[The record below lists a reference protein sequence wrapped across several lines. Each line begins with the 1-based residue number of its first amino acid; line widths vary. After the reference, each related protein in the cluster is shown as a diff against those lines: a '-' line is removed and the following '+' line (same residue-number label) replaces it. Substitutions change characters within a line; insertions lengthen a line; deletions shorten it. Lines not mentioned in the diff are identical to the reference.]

1 MSKPPTLLPDTRVKV
16 LRIIARM
23 NVGGPAVQISN
34 LMRGLDP
41 ENFDHKLI
49 TGYCEEDEADY
60 LETNAKDFSVE
71 RIKGLGRS
79 VNLFSDVLCVF
90 SIMKKI
96 KEFKPDIV
104 HTHTAKAGFIGRIAS
119 VLSGHKSKRI
129 HTFHGHILHGYFSPS
144 KTKIYIYIEKILSIF
159 THKFLCVG
167 SKVRDDLIRA
177 GIGNPNKYLVFP
189 PGVERPMILERKTA
203 ANQLGVSADK
213 VYCLY
218 LGRVTRIKRPD
229 RLIEVAT
236 ILKSKNVKVKFL
248 IAGDGDLLQE
258 TRDSAAALD
267 LPFIFLGWQHDLAA
281 LFSVADIL
289 VMTSDNE
296 GTPLSIVQAQLSGV
310 PVVSTNVGSISEVLL
325 DGASGY
331 LTNLDAMLIAEKIE
345 FLVKN
350 PTNRVEMGAAGLIF
364 AGEKFSPS
372 RLVSDHEKLYREL
385 VASPANF

>member
-1 MSKPPTLLPDTRVKV
+1 MSKPPTLLPNSRVKV

-34 LMRGLDP
+34 LMRGMDP
-41 ENFDHKLI
+41 EKFDHKLI

-60 LETNAKDFSVE
+60 LETNAKDVSVV

-90 SIMKKI
+90 RIIKKI
-96 KEFKPDIV
+96 REFKPDIV

-129 HTFHGHILHGYFSPS
+129 HTFHGHVLYGYFSPL
-144 KTKIYIYIEKILSIF
+144 KTKIYIFIEKMLSIF

-167 SKVRDDLIRA
+167 SKVRDDLIKA
-177 GIGNPNKYLVFP
+177 GIGNPEKYLVFP
-189 PGVERPMILERKTA
+189 PGVEKPTIFERQTA
-203 ANQLGVSADK
+203 ANRLGISADR

-236 ILKSKNVKVKFL
+236 ILKSKNVEVKFL

-258 TRDSAAALD
+258 TRDSADALD
-267 LPFIFLGWQHDLAA
+267 LPFVFLGWQHDLAA
-281 LFSVADIL
+281 LFSVANIL

-310 PVVSTNVGSISEVLL
+310 PVVSTNVGSICEVLL
-325 DGASGY
+325 DGVSGY
-331 LTNLDAMLIAEKIE
+331 LTNLDAKHIAEKIE
-345 FLVKN
+345 FLVDN
-350 PTNRVEMGAAGLIF
+350 PKQRVEMGAAGLNF
-364 AGEKFSPS
+364 AGEKFSPR
-372 RLVSDHEKLYREL
+372 RLVSDHERLYKEL
-385 VASPANF
+385 ISSPASF

>member
-1 MSKPPTLLPDTRVKV
+1 
-16 LRIIARM
+16 
-23 NVGGPAVQISN
+23 
-34 LMRGLDP
+34 MRGLDP
-41 ENFDHKLI
+41 EKFDHKLI

-60 LETNAKDFSVE
+60 LETNAKDVSVE

-96 KEFKPDIV
+96 REFKPDII

-144 KTKIYIYIEKILSIF
+144 KTKVYIYIEKILSIF

-167 SKVRDDLIRA
+167 SKVRDDLIKA
-177 GIGNPNKYLVFP
+177 GIGNPGKYLVFP
-189 PGVERPMILERKTA
+189 PGVEKPMIFERHAA
-203 ANQLGVSADK
+203 ANLLGISADR

-236 ILKSKNVKVKFL
+236 ILKSKKVEVEFL
-248 IAGDGDLLQE
+248 IAGDGDLFQE

-281 LFSVADIL
+281 LFSVANIL

-310 PVVSTNVGSISEVLL
+310 PVVSTNVGSVGEVML
-325 DGASGY
+325 DGVSGY
-331 LTNLDAMLIAEKIE
+331 LTNLDAKLIAEKIE

-364 AGEKFSPS
+364 AGKKFNPS
-372 RLVSDHEKLYREL
+372 RLVSDHEQLYRDL

>member
-1 MSKPPTLLPDTRVKV
+1 MSKPPTLRPDARVKV

-41 ENFDHKLI
+41 EKFDHKLI
-49 TGYCEEDEADY
+49 TGYCEDDEADY
-60 LETNAKDFSVE
+60 LETNAKDISVE

-79 VNLFSDVLCVF
+79 INLLSDVLCVF
-90 SIMKKI
+90 RIMKKI
-96 KEFKPDIV
+96 RKFKPDIV
-104 HTHTAKAGFIGRIAS
+104 HTHTAKAGVIGRIAS

-129 HTFHGHILHGYFSPS
+129 HTFHGHILHGYFSPL
-144 KTKIYIYIEKILSIF
+144 KTKLYILIEKMLSIF

-167 SKVRDDLIRA
+167 SKVRDDLIKA
-177 GIGNPNKYLVFP
+177 GIGNSDKYLVFP
-189 PGVERPMILERKTA
+189 PGVEKPMIFERQTA
-203 ANQLGVSADK
+203 ANRLGLSADG

-236 ILKSKNVKVKFL
+236 ILKSKNVEVKFL
-248 IAGDGDLLQE
+248 IAGDGDLFQE
-258 TRDSAAALD
+258 TGDAAAALD

-281 LFSVADIL
+281 LFSLANIL

-310 PVVSTNVGSISEVLL
+310 PVVSTNVGSISEILL
-325 DGASGY
+325 DGVSGF
-331 LTNLDAMLIAEKIE
+331 LTNLDAKLIAEKIE
-345 FLVKN
+345 FLVNN
-350 PTNRVEMGAAGLIF
+350 PKQRVEMGATGLSF
-364 AGEKFSPS
+364 AGEKFSPH
-372 RLVSDHEKLYREL
+372 RLVSDHDRLYREL
-385 VASPANF
+385 VPSPASF

>member
-23 NVGGPAVQISN
+23 NVGGPAVQISS

-41 ENFDHKLI
+41 NEFDHKLI
-49 TGYCEEDEADY
+49 TGYCEDDEADY
-60 LETNAKDFSVE
+60 LETNAKDISVE

-79 VNLFSDVLCVF
+79 INLLSDVLCVF
-90 SIMKKI
+90 RIMKKI
-96 KEFKPDIV
+96 REFKPDIV
-104 HTHTAKAGFIGRIAS
+104 HTHTAKAGVIGRIAS
-119 VLSGHKSKRI
+119 VLSGRKSKRI
-129 HTFHGHILHGYFSPS
+129 HTFHGHILHGYFSPL
-144 KTKIYIYIEKILSIF
+144 KTKLYILIEKMLSIF

-167 SKVRDDLIRA
+167 SKVRDDLIKA
-177 GIGNPNKYLVFP
+177 GIGNPDKYLVFP
-189 PGVERPMILERKTA
+189 PGVEKPMIFERQTA
-203 ANQLGVSADK
+203 ANRLGISADG

-236 ILKSKNVKVKFL
+236 ILKSKNVEVKFL
-248 IAGDGDLLQE
+248 IAGDGDLFQE
-258 TRDSAAALD
+258 TRDSAAELD

-281 LFSVADIL
+281 LFSVANVL

-325 DGASGY
+325 DGVSGF
-331 LTNLDAMLIAEKIE
+331 LTNLDAKLIAEKIE
-345 FLVKN
+345 FLVNN
-350 PTNRVEMGAAGLIF
+350 PKQRVEMGAAGVNF
-364 AGEKFSPS
+364 AGEKFSPR
-372 RLVSDHEKLYREL
+372 RLVSDHERLYKEL
-385 VASPANF
+385 IPSPANF